1 MKTTTMDKYI
11 IRTDVYD
18 RKDLIIVENK
28 ETNHWVIS
36 DLISIGLV
44 FRSSTSQKSLNLN
57 YDSDFNLLE
66 SSLYFDPDR
75 GQFYIKTTNGDQDI
89 QNEKYIEMMKEFN
102 SNKRE
107 DK

>member
-11 IRTDVYD
+11 IHTGVFD
-18 RKDLIIVENK
+18 RKNLTIVENK
-28 ETNHWVIS
+28 ETGHWIIG
-36 DLISIGLV
+36 DLLSIGLV

-57 YDSDFNLLE
+57 YDSDFNPLE
-66 SSLYFDPDR
+66 SSLYFDPNR
-75 GQFYIKTTNGDQDI
+75 GQFYIKTINGDQYI
-89 QNEKYIEMMKEFN
+89 KNEKYIEMMKEFN